1 MNEMNEML
9 TQVFTKE
16 EVRDVLFQMN
26 PNKALGLDGFPV
38 SFFHSYQSFIGDSVA
53 DACLNFLYEGGD
65 LRKIN
70 HAQVVLIPK
79 VKVPLRVGDFRPISL
94 CNVIYKIITKV
105 LANWL
110 KPILQEIISSN

>member
-1 MNEMNEML
+1 M
-9 TQVFTKE
+9 
-16 EVRDVLFQMN
+16 
-26 PNKALGLDGFPV
+26 
-38 SFFHSYQSFIGDSVA
+38 A
-53 DACLNFLYEGGD
+53 DACLSFLYEGGD